1 MASSIIVGNVRQ
13 ILGRGG
19 FFDPLPPHPSVSS
32 LKKTHPEQIHKVE
45 IFPAEFRRKEQ
56 RPQYDEKG
64 VLWKIFI
71 VDSLNLKFA
80 SDQEIGLR

>member
-32 LKKTHPEQIHKVE
+32 LKKTHPEQGHKVE
-45 IFPAEFRRKEQ
+45 LFLDMIKRVCCENIYSGFSQSQIRK
-56 RPQYDEKG
+56 
-64 VLWKIFI
+64 
-71 VDSLNLKFA
+71 
-80 SDQEIGLR
+80 